1 MNFLDVPPVLPASS
15 VLLRTLHLA
24 AFVLFLVP
32 MNLALGWPLLT
43 LAAEAIG
50 RWRHDTSLR
59 RLAVWLARRTAGA
72 IALAT
77 ATAFPV
83 YLLSV
88 ARYGW
93 AALPAGRL
101 MGWVTLTAIP
111 VLLAGCGGAFWVALR
126 RRGSEPSTLKPFLPD
141 VVESYILAFRRRG
154 LERPGLVLTAVV
166 ALCMLTV
173 EFVFVSQAILA
184 SRPDLWAAAPGMPA
198 GMFLPVRDP
207 QLAPRLL
214 VILAGALSVSAFF
227 VAWHGADHVKDGEVA
242 YGRKALMFGALGLA
256 ILVVLEIA
264 AGVWFVLSLPPA
276 VSAALSSG
284 SPSGYLL
291 LWGTAAAAVAAAV
304 LALVAA
310 SAPAPCQYIYAG
322 AAILFYSLGSM
333 TLVRERIR
341 EALLAAAKAVPA
353 KAMVCAQPGAV
364 TVFVVVSV
372 LGAAAIAYMVAVSSP
387 SRRE

>member
-59 RLAVWLARRTAGA
+59 RLAVWLARRTGGA
-72 IALAT
+72 IALAA

-93 AALPAGRL
+93 TALPAGRL
-101 MGWVTLTAIP
+101 MGWVTLMAIP

-166 ALCMLTV
+166 ALCMLAV

-184 SRPDLWAAAPGMPA
+184 SRPDLWAAVPGMPT

-214 VILAGALSVSAFF
+214 VILAGALAVSAFF
-227 VAWHGADHVKDGEVA
+227 VAWHGADHVKDGEFA
-242 YGRKALMFGALGLA
+242 YGRAVLVFGAVGLA
-256 ILVVLEIA
+256 IPVVLQIA
-264 AGVWFVLSLPPA
+264 AGTWFVLSLPPS
-276 VSAALSSG
+276 VSATLSSG

-291 LWGTAAAAVAAAV
+291 LWGAAAAAVAVAV

-310 SAPAPCQYIYAG
+310 TASSPCQYIYAG
-322 AAILFYSLGSM
+322 AVILFYSLASM

-341 EALLAAAKAVPA
+341 EALLIAAKAVPV
-353 KAMVCAQPGAV
+353 KATVCAQPEAV
-364 TVFVVVSV
+364 TVFVVVAV